1 MLKIRISMTVSLH
14 LKVGSKLLGAQSKKK
29 KKDMHVTK
37 IPPNLKI
44 KRKEKEKRETLE
56 HIIDFLKMMNRGKN
70 QYSVGVPKTEN

>member
-1 MLKIRISMTVSLH
+1 
-14 LKVGSKLLGAQSKKK
+14 
-29 KKDMHVTK
+29 MHVTK

-44 KRKEKEKRETLE
+44 KRKEKEKTETLE